1 MALPVLGVG
10 VIYTP
15 ALEPLLAAEADLIS
29 VVEVEPETLW
39 TSTADP
45 AEPYR
50 PDRSALDRLR
60 ALPQPKLVHGVGF
73 PIGGSRPPD
82 PLHLPLFVEMIESLG
97 APWAS
102 EHLAFNRAAGPDGPF
117 ATGFLLPPLQTP
129 AGVAAAVASIHTVAP
144 HLPVPFAVETG
155 VNYLQPRAGEMS
167 DGAFVAAVAE
177 AADCGIVL
185 DLHNLWANEQN
196 GRQRVEAVLAELPL
210 PRIWEVHLAGGSEF
224 QGYWLDAHSGAVP
237 GPLVALTRR
246 ILPQLPALKAVIFE
260 ITATFLTRFGLDG
273 VRRQISELREVW
285 EPAPADLY
293 HRDAPLLASPLTQP
307 PPSQGGG
314 TPARDAR
321 AGVVAPMDLTPEA
334 WEDGLAALVVGRP
347 SSVPVPDR
355 LAGDPG
361 VDVLRRLVW
370 NFRSGVLVETLGL
383 TCRLL
388 LLHGGDPLTR
398 DLFDGFFHSAP
409 PQLFASVE
417 AEAFGAYLQKRRP
430 DVPYLDEVLGF
441 DLAALRAVLEGRPQL
456 VPFRF
461 DPASLLE
468 PLARGRLPVAPIPGR
483 FEVEVTP
490 EVGAGHTAVTGLL
503 SSS

>member
-1 MALPVLGVG
+1 
-10 VIYTP
+10 
-15 ALEPLLAAEADLIS
+15 
-29 VVEVEPETLW
+29 
-39 TSTADP
+39 
-45 AEPYR
+45 
-50 PDRSALDRLR
+50 
-60 ALPQPKLVHGVGF
+60 
-73 PIGGSRPPD
+73 
-82 PLHLPLFVEMIESLG
+82 
-97 APWAS
+97 
-102 EHLAFNRAAGPDGPF
+102 
-117 ATGFLLPPLQTP
+117 
-129 AGVAAAVASIHTVAP
+129 
-144 HLPVPFAVETG
+144 
-155 VNYLQPRAGEMS
+155 
-167 DGAFVAAVAE
+167 
-177 AADCGIVL
+177 
-185 DLHNLWANEQN
+185 
-196 GRQRVEAVLAELPL
+196 
-210 PRIWEVHLAGGSEF
+210 
-224 QGYWLDAHSGAVP
+224 P

-398 DLFDGFFHSAP
+398 DLFDGFFQSAP
-409 PQLFASVE
+409 PQLFAAVE
-417 AEAFGAYLQKRRP
+417 AEAFGAYLAKRRP

-441 DLAALRAVLEGRPQL
+441 DLAAIRAVLEGRPQL